1 MDTYSTHSSIY
12 ALLKQRCNHFRE
24 GTLCFVL
31 KLYSSLTPTVL
42 INITGIYE
50 QFKGLSVRV
59 DLTVS
64 YILTIKSFAFSS

>member
-1 MDTYSTHSSIY
+1 MDAYLTQSTIY

-42 INITGIYE
+42 INITCIYK
-50 QFKGLSVRV
+50 QFKGLAV
-59 DLTVS
+59 
-64 YILTIKSFAFSS
+64 

>member
-1 MDTYSTHSSIY
+1 MDAYLTQSTIY

-42 INITGIYE
+42 INITCIYK
-50 QFKGLSVRV
+50 QFKGLAVRV
-59 DLTVS
+59 DLNC
-64 YILTIKSFAFSS
+64 ILNPHH